1 MKQLPAR
8 LVESLRRKIL
18 LWEYPPGHRLLEQ
31 EVSDEYGV
39 SRVPAR
45 EALLTL
51 AADGFVEKLPR
62 RGYRV
67 RQLDVTQASELYEV
81 RLALELFVVSRLAAA
96 PPRASALKELAAAW
110 SPRAAG
116 AMASPEEAARLDRL
130 FHETLAGLLGNSTLL
145 EHLRT
150 INERIHIFRLI
161 EFAAL
166 DQVQST
172 GIQHRAIL
180 AALRSGDARAART
193 AIEENIDRARRKV
206 ASHIKEALARSYLR

>member
-1 MKQLPAR
+1 MKHLPAR
-8 LVESLRRKIL
+8 LLESLRRKIL

-31 EVSDEYGV
+31 EVSAEYGV

-67 RQLDVTQASELYEV
+67 RQLDVKQASELYEL

-96 PPRASALKELAAAW
+96 PPQTRALRELAAAW
-110 SPRAAG
+110 SPRAA
-116 AMASPEEAARLDRL
+116 AAIASAEEAARLDRA
-130 FHETLAGLLGNSTLL
+130 FHETLAGLMGNATLL
-145 EHLRT
+145 EHLRS
-150 INERIHIFRLI
+150 INERIHIFRLV

-166 DQVQST
+166 DQVEST
-172 GIQHRAIL
+172 GVQHRAIL
-180 AALRSGDARAART
+180 AALRARDADAARAAV
-193 AIEENIDRARRKV
+193 EENIQRARRKV
-206 ASHIKEALARSYLR
+206 ASLIKEALARSYLR

>member
-1 MKQLPAR
+1 MKQMPAR
-8 LVESLRRKIL
+8 LIESLRRKIL

-116 AMASPEEAARLDRL
+116 AMASAAEAARLDRL
-130 FHETLAGLLGNSTLL
+130 FHETLAGLLGNATLL

-172 GIQHRAIL
+172 GIQHRTIL
-180 AALRSGDARAART
+180 AALRAGDAAAARA

-206 ASHIKEALARSYLR
+206 SSHIKEALARSYMR